1 MIFFVERVAAHAA
14 PQFSERVLVS
24 ADGDAVGDDLRASLE
39 AFLILG
45 LISVGSARRLGKM
58 EFRNAL
64 HPFNA
69 SYSWVSCS
77 SIRTPHDIRNAL
89 NETRDA
95 GRARCAARIVRYV
108 ALPFDP
114 A

>member
-1 MIFFVERVAAHAA
+1 MVMLLAT
-14 PQFSERVLVS
+14 
-24 ADGDAVGDDLRASLE
+24 DLRASLE